1 MFIGSSRN
9 LNKKIKN
16 NSVLLNNTPTPRAYT
31 FTCLRVDLDEQL
43 SWEKHIEK
51 TCVKVCAG
59 IGAMRRIKPFVPP
72 STIRT
77 IYKTLVYS
85 YFDYCSPLWDNC
97 GKVLENKLQK
107 FQYCVARIITGTSY
121 DVRSADVFDTLGW
134 ETFDPRRSP
143 KKSILLYKI
152 LNHHTAPNLKG
163 LFRKKNVTNQNAYY
177 LRKSETDLMVAIP
190 KTEFLN

>member
-1 MFIGSSRN
+1 MCQGLCRN
-9 LNKKIKN
+9 WGDEAYKTLCPTFH
-16 NSVLLNNTPTPRAYT
+16 NTNY
-31 FTCLRVDLDEQL
+31 L
-43 SWEKHIEK
+43 
-51 TCVKVCAG
+51 
-59 IGAMRRIKPFVPP
+59 
-72 STIRT
+72 
-77 IYKTLVYS
+77 KTLVYS

-134 ETFDPRRSP
+134 ETFDARRSP

-190 KTEFLN
+190 KTEFLGTVVLTEPLLHLRWLPTLFSKLKKYIV